1 MSAHSIRAFNAEG
14 LKRFSAYLD
23 KQTDGERR
31 TAEPPPVA
39 LLHDDKFAVDLGI
52 GKLSKNV
59 FESKFDLAM
68 YVAQNVGAENLRK
81 MLADPNVWPWLS
93 LWFWRSTFPLEKGL
107 YTIGA
112 RSRHL
117 VEKIAGRNQ
126 DHSHRHLV
134 RGGVVAVSRFGHHA
148 RVLLGGASEQT
159 KMEEQVMSRTAD
171 LGLAGSAE
179 FVRLLH
185 RIYWDS
191 KKNAVRKGAKGTG
204 KGSIMRMIEV
214 MQHLDVTFDVQSL
227 TAEQF
232 EHLLPAPEFKTAA

>member
-1 MSAHSIRAFNAEG
+1 MSAHPIRALNAEG

-31 TAEPPPVA
+31 TAEPPPIA
-39 LLHDDKFAVDLGI
+39 LLHDDKFAVDMDW

-59 FESKFDLAM
+59 FDGKFDLAM
-68 YVAQNVGAENLRK
+68 SVAGSVGTDNLRK
-81 MLADPNVWPWLS
+81 ILAEPNVWPWLS
-93 LWFWRSTFPLEKGL
+93 LWFWRSTFPHEKGF

-112 RSRHL
+112 RSRHV
-117 VEKIAGRNQ
+117 VEKISGRNQ

-134 RGGVVAVSRFGHHA
+134 RGGVVAVSRFGAHA

-191 KKNAVRKGAKGTG
+191 NKNAVRKGAKGTG
-204 KGSIMRMIEV
+204 NGSIMRLIEV

-227 TAEQF
+227 SAEQF
-232 EHLLPAPEFKTAA
+232 EDLLPSPEFKAAA